1 MDNAGCTEKITM
13 NSNGIDTLKNIL
25 SRRGVGALLILLLL
39 VVYTAQ
45 KNYEEALLEGG
56 AGYSLTEA
64 LILLIF
70 YYLFRSV
77 QNDNIRSK
85 IYSLLPL
92 VLYYFLYEVNFMQFG
107 SVLTLNDFLLL
118 PELIHVLL
126 WYEIILLLVVLS
138 LPFLLISSNLRLQW
152 GLQHTIYPVAVI
164 TCIGLSVSASAAV
177 GKQIRDYFP
186 MQDFSHEHIVA
197 LYGPVSSAIIFE
209 FERQYSL
216 EKMLRYTSEE
226 DVGVKQL
233 LSNNSRGRNLTDVK
247 RNLHLIVLE
256 SFIDVRKFSKLALD
270 GIINEKLNDSFF
282 NHAAISIAP
291 GFGNGTARSEFE
303 MLCGLPSLQL
313 FGSLEFSVFS
323 GESQVDCLPSVLSGY
338 GYKTIASHP
347 FKPNYYNRIKA
358 YKTLGFSD
366 IKFGDLYSK
375 VFGEIEI
382 DDAPGGWLYDG
393 SLFDQ
398 NIKMLKSLLKKDQP
412 VFNYVL
418 TAYGHYPFKR
428 NIEKRPAIT
437 KRQDVDD
444 ETNRLLNQIYY
455 RVDEIHQYVRQ
466 LKELDPEG
474 VVVLV
479 GDHLPP
485 LTNGYLKYEKLGY
498 VSGRS
503 EQSALNNNKRHGTV
517 NKFHES
523 LIVVLD
529 KNGSVPL
536 PDIHHFDI
544 FQLILNRLSNSAY
557 CKQNDCRYL
566 KQKDDIDYGSDYFQ
580 LMRKAIS

>member
-1 MDNAGCTEKITM
+1 M
-13 NSNGIDTLKNIL
+13 NSNSKEMLKNIL
-25 SRRGVGALLILLLL
+25 SRRGIGALLILFSL

-45 KNYEEALLEGG
+45 KNYEETLLEGG
-56 AGYSLTEA
+56 TGYSLTEA

-70 YYLFRSV
+70 YYFFRSV
-77 QNDNIRSK
+77 QSDNIRSK
-85 IYSLLPL
+85 IYALLPL
-92 VLYYFLYEVNFMQFG
+92 ILYYFLYEINFMQFG

-138 LPFLLISSNLRLQW
+138 IPFLLIGSNLRLQW
-152 GLQHTIYPVAVI
+152 GLKHTIYPVIII
-164 TCIGLSVSASAAV
+164 TCIGLSITASGAV
-177 GKQIRDYFP
+177 GKQIRDNFP

-216 EKMLRYTSEE
+216 EKMLRYSSEE
-226 DVGVKQL
+226 GLGSKRL
-233 LSNNSRGRNLTDVK
+233 LSNDSRGRNLTDVK

-256 SFIDVRKFSKLALD
+256 SFIDVRKFSNLMLEEV
-270 GIINEKLNDSFF
+270 INKKLNDSFF

-313 FGSLEFSVFS
+313 FGSLEFSAFS
-323 GESQVDCLPSVLSGY
+323 GETTVDCLPSVLSGY

-375 VFGEIEI
+375 VFGEITI

-393 SLFDQ
+393 SLFEQ
-398 NIKMLKSLLKKDQP
+398 NLKMLKPLLKKDQP
-412 VFNYVL
+412 IFNYVL

-428 NIEKRPAIT
+428 DIEKRPIIT
-437 KRQDVDD
+437 MQDGVDD

-455 RVDEIHQYVRQ
+455 RVDEIHQYVSQ
-466 LKELDPEG
+466 LKELDPDG

-498 VSGRS
+498 VSGKS

-517 NKFHES
+517 NKYHES

-529 KNGSVPL
+529 KDSSVPL

-566 KQKDDIDYGSDYFQ
+566 KQNDDIDYGNDYFQ
-580 LMRKAIS
+580 LMKKAIS